1 VAGLKGGHSGVDIH
15 LGRGNANVILA
26 RFLNQ
31 HLASL
36 GGHLVEFTGGTARN
50 ALPREAVATIAISP
64 NQLSNL
70 EKLLAE
76 YQTTWKK
83 QLKGIDD
90 NLQLSIQ
97 STGAKVTEVINQ
109 QHQNEW

>member
-1 VAGLKGGHSGVDIH
+1 MLY
-15 LGRGNANVILA
+15 
-26 RFLNQ
+26 
-31 HLASL
+31 
-36 GGHLVEFTGGTARN
+36 
-50 ALPREAVATIAISP
+50 REAVATIAISP
-64 NQLSNL
+64 NRLSSL

-97 STGAKVTEVINQ
+97 STGVEVTEVINQ
-109 QHQNEW
+109 QQQNEMVASFSNKSLWGCKYGVRFYQM